1 MTQQCQECS
10 RRDSEIQRL
19 RSEAST
25 LRQAKLQDEEPLLD
39 GLVRFEA
46 QQPLG
51 WVISTSSPIGT
62 TRRSGAPEIL

>member
-25 LRQAKLQDEEPLLD
+25 LLQAKLQEEEPLLEKW
-39 GLVRFEA
+39 RASRENSSNM
-46 QQPLG
+46 PLRA
-51 WVISTSSPIGT
+51 TSSVDPGEA
-62 TRRSGAPEIL
+62 RRRFSL